1 MAERHSARGALLLQ
15 PDRGAPGGTGRAP
28 PGGGGGDPAGQTV
41 GGQSSATRM
50 APTVFQA
57 LSRGGGVSRSPLT
70 KKNCGAF
77 HDGTRAYENSAAPG
91 FRAQRR

>member
-1 MAERHSARGALLLQ
+1 MAERHSTRGALLLQ
-15 PDRGAPGGTGRAP
+15 PDRGAPGGDGARTAR
-28 PGGGGGDPAGQTV
+28 GGGDPAGQTV